1 MAHALDLSTELIEFG
16 NVVVGQPYSH
26 ALTITNPL
34 PSPVELVI
42 RAGNAERYTIVPDEL
57 ALEAGASATV
67 EVRLRLT
74 KPPPRRA
81 GGGALSDHNV
91 KDTFLIRSSFGVQR
105 FFAQLAP
112 STPNDEGPAAAA
124 SAPEPSPPPPFA
136 QAAATAA
143 AARLPWPAGA
153 AVPTAEELAAAHAA
167 HLRELQAAPIVEQ
180 LDALQHAN
188 EVLQAEVLST
198 AAALAHSRAEVD
210 RLHSMQAELVR
221 ETPDVEAVLATVHAE
236 HEAKSA
242 RVLAVLRGKDD
253 EMAALAEE
261 NTALRDALAE
271 REAAAEATR
280 EGAQLAAT
288 NFELLLRE
296 KGEAAATHAA
306 QALSLAEA
314 RQAAAEAA
322 EKAHGLENALEAR
335 DEEIGRLRASEAAAT
350 AAHAAAR
357 EQLEEQALK
366 LAHLESEREMRQ
378 AQAQEL
384 ERREQRFY
392 GLVESTVADE
402 HESEAA
408 AREKDGEL
416 TRLRAAL
423 AEKEG
428 SSSLLLEHADGSGL
442 EPENP
447 ALKEALEVRESAYK
461 IRLTEVEE
469 EAAAAEAARQAA
481 VAELAAEREVHGV
494 TASKQHEQVV
504 RLAAQLEEA
513 GAELLDARAAV
524 SHERQA
530 RADAEAAAAEAE
542 AELAP
547 SREAAAA
554 AEAKL
559 AAAAAQQES
568 AAAAHAAE
576 LSEQQELLQRLSAR
590 VSSLTRA
597 EADGKGR
604 RPSACRRWRPSSRAC
619 AASSATRDRSSTR
632 ARTST
637 PRNPTRWTLPSP
649 PPSPPPRRMATAG
662 RSAAVAAAVG
672 AAVDRG
678 RRRDGRPSSA
688 RLPPPRRHRAPPSS
702 SLPCA
707 PGWSR
712 RRSCDSS
719 WSRGV
724 PSGRA
729 TRRGCAKSCRRQVRI
744 SRRRSGGG
752 AATGTT
758 ARQRCAFWRNRC
770 ASCRASRPA
779 TPSCDRSV
787 RASLPPSWPRRVRV
801 NWSRRR
807 RRRRKAP
814 PSARELR
821 ADAAAA
827 RAALRGAA
835 RRAPAPPPAPPRAR
849 AGCPAVR
856 CDCSNWNVCSY
867 SNGTR

>member
-1 MAHALDLSTELIEFG
+1 MAHAFDLSTELIEFG
-16 NVVVGQPYSH
+16 RVVVGQPYSH

-143 AARLPWPAGA
+143 AAGLPWPAGA

-296 KGEAAATHAA
+296 KGEAAAAHAA

-350 AAHAAAR
+350 AAHARRARAAR
-357 EQLEEQALK
+357 GAG
-366 LAHLESEREMRQ
+366 
-378 AQAQEL
+378 AQARPPGVGARDAPGAGAGARAPGAAL
-384 ERREQRFY
+384 R
-392 GLVESTVADE
+392 GLVESTVTRRL
-402 HESEAA
+402 HSRKPAA
-408 AREKDGEL
+408 PRRPPLRRHLAHSPPTTHHAGRRRARRRRRAREKDGEL

-428 SSSLLLEHADGSGL
+428 
-442 EPENP
+442 
-447 ALKEALEVRESAYK
+447 R
-461 IRLTEVEE
+461 
-469 EAAAAEAARQAA
+469 
-481 VAELAAEREVHGV
+481 
-494 TASKQHEQVV
+494 
-504 RLAAQLEEA
+504 
-513 GAELLDARAAV
+513 
-524 SHERQA
+524 
-530 RADAEAAAAEAE
+530 
-542 AELAP
+542 
-547 SREAAAA
+547 
-554 AEAKL
+554 
-559 AAAAAQQES
+559 
-568 AAAAHAAE
+568 
-576 LSEQQELLQRLSAR
+576 
-590 VSSLTRA
+590 
-597 EADGKGR
+597 
-604 RPSACRRWRPSSRAC
+604 
-619 AASSATRDRSSTR
+619 
-632 ARTST
+632 
-637 PRNPTRWTLPSP
+637 LPSC
-649 PPSPPPRRMATAG
+649 SNT
-662 RSAAVAAAVG
+662 
-672 AAVDRG
+672 
-678 RRRDGRPSSA
+678 RRRFG
-688 RLPPPRRHRAPPSS
+688 
-702 SLPCA
+702 
-707 PGWSR
+707 
-712 RRSCDSS
+712 
-719 WSRGV
+719 
-724 PSGRA
+724 
-729 TRRGCAKSCRRQVRI
+729 
-744 SRRRSGGG
+744 
-752 AATGTT
+752 
-758 ARQRCAFWRNRC
+758 
-770 ASCRASRPA
+770 
-779 TPSCDRSV
+779 
-787 RASLPPSWPRRVRV
+787 
-801 NWSRRR
+801 
-807 RRRRKAP
+807 
-814 PSARELR
+814 
-821 ADAAAA
+821 
-827 RAALRGAA
+827 
-835 RRAPAPPPAPPRAR
+835 AR
-849 AGCPAVR
+849 AGKSRSEGGAR
-856 CDCSNWNVCSY
+856 
-867 SNGTR
+867 GA

>member
-26 ALTITNPL
+26 ALTVTNPL

-143 AARLPWPAGA
+143 AAGLPWPAGA

-296 KGEAAATHAA
+296 KGEAAAAHAT

-322 EKAHGLENALEAR
+322 EKAHGLESALEAR

-384 ERREQRFY
+384 ERREQVGAQFKWRNSGAIRRNSVTPPPSLEQRFY

-447 ALKEALEVRESAYK
+447 ALKEALEK
-461 IRLTEVEE
+461 
-469 EAAAAEAARQAA
+469 
-481 VAELAAEREVHGV
+481 
-494 TASKQHEQVV
+494 
-504 RLAAQLEEA
+504 
-513 GAELLDARAAV
+513 
-524 SHERQA
+524 
-530 RADAEAAAAEAE
+530 EAE
-542 AELAP
+542 CDP
-547 SREAAAA
+547 YHTPR
-554 AEAKL
+554 
-559 AAAAAQQES
+559 
-568 AAAAHAAE
+568 
-576 LSEQQELLQRLSAR
+576 
-590 VSSLTRA
+590 
-597 EADGKGR
+597 G
-604 RPSACRRWRPSSRAC
+604 
-619 AASSATRDRSSTR
+619 
-632 ARTST
+632 TST
-637 PRNPTRWTLPSP
+637 PQ
-649 PPSPPPRRMATAG
+649 
-662 RSAAVAAAVG
+662 
-672 AAVDRG
+672 
-678 RRRDGRPSSA
+678 RDPYHG
-688 RLPPPRRHRAPPSS
+688 
-702 SLPCA
+702 
-707 PGWSR
+707 
-712 RRSCDSS
+712 
-719 WSRGV
+719 
-724 PSGRA
+724 
-729 TRRGCAKSCRRQVRI
+729 
-744 SRRRSGGG
+744 
-752 AATGTT
+752 
-758 ARQRCAFWRNRC
+758 RCADPKCVSPHNPGRITDNNKMH
-770 ASCRASRPA
+770 AHA
-779 TPSCDRSV
+779 RS
-787 RASLPPSWPRRVRV
+787 P
-801 NWSRRR
+801 
-807 RRRRKAP
+807 
-814 PSARELR
+814 
-821 ADAAAA
+821 
-827 RAALRGAA
+827 
-835 RRAPAPPPAPPRAR
+835 
-849 AGCPAVR
+849 
-856 CDCSNWNVCSY
+856 
-867 SNGTR
+867 